1 MAKVISIVNQKGGVG
16 KTTTSINLSSAL
28 GHLGKKVLLIDLDP
42 QSNSTTGLGINKANI
57 KLSIYDVITNRCEIS
72 DAIIKTKFKNLS
84 VIPSMIFLSGVEIEL
99 MQTSMREDNFILGD
113 QLKNQI
119 NKIKDRYDF
128 IIIDCPPALGILTTN
143 ALAASDSVLIPVQ
156 CEYFALEGV
165 TQLLNTIIL
174 TQTKVNPKLD
184 IEGVLLTML
193 DGRTLVGL
201 EVVED
206 VRKFFK
212 EKVFNTIIP
221 RLVRLVEAPS
231 HGKPIIEYDPKC
243 RGALAYINLAKEVI
257 ERNAREEE
265 SVREGSRTTVQQ

>member
-1 MAKVISIVNQKGGVG
+1 MAKVISLVNQKGGVG

-84 VIPSMIFLSGVEIEL
+84 IIPSMIFLSGVEIEL

-119 NKIKDRYDF
+119 NKVKDRYDF